1 MQHTAMV
8 DPVQATARQPW
19 ATSTP
24 SIHLQAFNASIPV
37 SMYNSSDS
45 VFHFEYSIEK
55 LKNGVSSIK

>member
-1 MQHTAMV
+1 MV

-24 SIHLQAFNASIPV
+24 SIISRHPMPSIPV
-37 SMYNSSDS
+37 SLYNSSDS